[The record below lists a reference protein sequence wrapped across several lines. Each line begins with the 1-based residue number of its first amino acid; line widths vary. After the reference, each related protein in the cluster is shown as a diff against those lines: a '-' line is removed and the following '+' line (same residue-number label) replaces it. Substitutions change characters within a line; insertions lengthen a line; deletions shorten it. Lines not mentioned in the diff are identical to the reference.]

1 MIFHAALAMTTE
13 SGGGLADRIAVDE
26 ILHLFYF
33 ASFPKVNLLRP
44 SSFLCNERLTLSA
57 RVLEEFV
64 FYRQQGTAHVSLQT
78 RRLSN

>member
-44 SSFLCNERLTLSA
+44 SSFLCNERLTL
-57 RVLEEFV
+57 
-64 FYRQQGTAHVSLQT
+64 
-78 RRLSN
+78 